1 MEITKYSPEVSI
13 SSSRIVQESISVGQG
28 VSAYGTL
35 AEFIDTNIAQI
46 DQLAE
51 YIGDNISQKAVK
63 EKYDEQY
70 FKPDAKFKNFLNR
83 NIYLNK
89 NKAESMQKER
99 LAYGFLTRLATETAF
114 KYGTRAVSAWANNKD
129 KFITCEQIY
138 ALLKSYILNADADAN
153 KSKALIELNK
163 IRNSFPLS
171 LGEKKK
177 LTKKCSNNL
186 TIDNMDVS
194 SILTANNTA
203 VRNALAYFLTVLSRQ
218 LYGSESSADSDIL
231 NYYSLLELNGQYGKE
246 LNMENQYHYDEIA
259 ADQVAYLQ
267 MSRGIMKN
275 MFIKYP
281 SIDIDSIFA
290 RAEELSKY
298 DPYAIRRKK
307 IKGVMKGG
315 AISIGG
321 IVSSN
326 PEIALNGISTA
337 ISQFVKSDE
346 VLTLAKNNML
356 KWGFSGNDSDVI
368 INNADDIT
376 SKNINNDIIVI

>member
-46 DQLAE
+46 DRLAE

-63 EKYDEQY
+63 KKYDEQY
-70 FKPDAKFKNFLNR
+70 FKPDAEFKSFLNR

-99 LAYGFLTRLATETAF
+99 LEYGFLTRLAAETAL
-114 KYGTRAVSAWANNKD
+114 KYGARAVSVWANNKD
-129 KFITCEQIY
+129 KFIVCEQMYMI
-138 ALLKSYILNADADAN
+138 LKSYIFNADANAN
-153 KSKALIELNK
+153 KSKALTELNK

-171 LGEKKK
+171 LTEKKK
-177 LTKKCSNNL
+177 LTEKCSNNL
-186 TIDNMDVS
+186 MIDNMNIS
-194 SILTANNTA
+194 SVLSANNTD

-218 LYGSESSADSDIL
+218 LYGSESSSDSRIL
-231 NYYSLLELNGQYGKE
+231 NYYSLLDLNGQYGKE
-246 LNMENQYHYDEIA
+246 LCTENQYHYDEIA
-259 ADQVAYLQ
+259 SDQLAYLQ

-275 MFIKYP
+275 MFIKSP

-298 DPYAIRRKK
+298 DPYAVRRKK
-307 IKGVMKGG
+307 IKGIAKSGTLT
-315 AISIGG
+315 IGS

-326 PEIALNGISTA
+326 PEIALNGIATA
-337 ISQFVKSDE
+337 ISQFIKSDE
-346 VLTLAKNNML
+346 VLSLARDSML
-356 KWGFSGNDSDVI
+356 KWGISGNESDAI
-368 INNADDIT
+368 IDNSDNIIL
-376 SKNINNDIIVI
+376 KNKESDIVI